1 MINTIMLIICL
12 IPIVYYLLN
21 IKKSKLDTKTMIVVA
36 LFAACSLM
44 LSKIK
49 LIQYPQ
55 GGGIELLSSL
65 PILMVGLLYG
75 PITGMT
81 CGLITGILGLMG
93 SAYIIHPAQF
103 LLDYILPTML
113 LGLSGLFNCK
123 EKKNI
128 FIGCLLA
135 VLLKQVSH
143 ILSGCIYFA
152 EYAWEGWNPLVYSIV
167 YNLSGTGLE
176 GLLST
181 IALTAMPLSKIKK
194 MANISTT
201 NKYNLGET
209 YDK

>member
-12 IPIVYYLLN
+12 IPIVYYLIN
-21 IKKSKLDTKTMIVVA
+21 IRKFKLDTKTMIIVS
-36 LFAACSLM
+36 LFAAFSVI

-55 GGGIELLSSL
+55 GGGIDLLSSL
-65 PILMVGLLYG
+65 PILMIGLLYG
-75 PITGMT
+75 TIPGMT

-123 EKKNI
+123 NKKEI
-128 FIGCLLA
+128 FMTCLLA
-135 VLLKQVSH
+135 VILKQISH
-143 ILSGCIYFA
+143 ILSGCIYFG
-152 EYAWEGWNPLVYSIV
+152 EYAWEGWNPLAYSIV

-181 IALTAMPLSKIKK
+181 IVLTVMPLAKIKK
-194 MANISTT
+194 MANIQRT
-201 NKYNLGET
+201 NKAS
-209 YDK
+209 

>member
-1 MINTIMLIICL
+1 MVNTIMLIICL
-12 IPIVYYLLN
+12 VPIVYYILN
-21 IKKSKLDTKTMIVVA
+21 IKKFKLDTKTMIVVS
-36 LFAACSLM
+36 LFAACSVI

-55 GGGIELLSSL
+55 GGGIDLLSSL
-65 PILMVGLLYG
+65 PILMIGILYG

-81 CGLITGILGLMG
+81 CGLISGVLGLMG

-103 LLDYILPTML
+103 LLDYILPSML
-113 LGLSGLFNCK
+113 LGVSGLFGSKN
-123 EKKNI
+123 KKKI

-135 VLLKQVSH
+135 VFLKSISQ

-152 EYAWEGWNPLVYSIV
+152 EYAWEGWNPLAYSIV

-181 IALTAMPLSKIKK
+181 IVLTTIPLSKIKK
-194 MANISTT
+194 MANIQTRKKIS
-201 NKYNLGET
+201 
-209 YDK
+209 

>member
-1 MINTIMLIICL
+1 MVNTIMLIICL
-12 IPIVYYLLN
+12 VPIVFYILN
-21 IKKSKLDTKTMIVVA
+21 IKKSKLDTKTMIVVS
-36 LFAACSLM
+36 LFAACSVI

-55 GGGIELLSSL
+55 GGGIDLLSSL
-65 PILMVGLLYG
+65 PILMISILYG

-81 CGLITGILGLMG
+81 CGLISGVLGLMG

-103 LLDYILPTML
+103 LLDYILPSML
-113 LGLSGLFNCK
+113 IGLSGLFNSK
-123 EKKNI
+123 NKKNV

-135 VLLKQVSH
+135 VFLKSVSQ

-152 EYAWEGWNPLVYSIV
+152 EYAWEGWNPLAYSIV

-181 IALTAMPLSKIKK
+181 IVLATIPLYKIKK
-194 MANISTT
+194 MANIQTRKKVS
-201 NKYNLGET
+201 
-209 YDK
+209 